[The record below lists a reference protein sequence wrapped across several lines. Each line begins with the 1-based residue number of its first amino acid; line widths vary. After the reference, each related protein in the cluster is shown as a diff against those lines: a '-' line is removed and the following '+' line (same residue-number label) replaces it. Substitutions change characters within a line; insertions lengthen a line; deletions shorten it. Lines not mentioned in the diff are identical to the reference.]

1 MSVLEQVR
9 RVGGV
14 EEAPKPIEELINRLL
29 ERGVRANDIAVVRP
43 RPRSGDPILYVRG
56 EAVAAWLKVE

>member
-9 RVGGV
+9 RIGGV
-14 EEAPKPIEELINRLL
+14 EEAPKPIEELISRLL

-43 RPRSGDPILYVRG
+43 RPRSGDPIL
-56 EAVAAWLKVE
+56 